1 MNPCHQTSFFEML
14 KYFVLFA
21 ALSAA
26 VLAQDN
32 LMDDLLEQEMEVLS
46 VPTPWIMQPSPNR
59 IANPKKYRE

>member
-1 MNPCHQTSFFEML
+1 ML
-14 KYFVLFA
+14 KYFILFA

>member
-1 MNPCHQTSFFEML
+1 ML
-14 KYFVLFA
+14 KYFILFA

-46 VPTPWIMQPSPNR
+46 VPTPWIMQASPNR